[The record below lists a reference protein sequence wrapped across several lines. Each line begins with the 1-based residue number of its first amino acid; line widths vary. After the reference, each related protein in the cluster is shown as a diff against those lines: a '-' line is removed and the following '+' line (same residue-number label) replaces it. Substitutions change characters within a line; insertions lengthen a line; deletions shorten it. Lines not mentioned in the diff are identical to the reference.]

1 MKTGRREDDLEL
13 TNANVAAWKIANRV
27 LGAEKE
33 MPCRIVSRSMSP
45 FLRINDIVWLR
56 PITVSELRFG
66 DILLFDDNGK
76 RIVHRFLKRGK
87 IGDQEVLITKG
98 DALPHEDLPIPE
110 NQLLAIVVRVE
121 RGSRKID
128 LESRS
133 GRLLNVTIGILSSCP
148 HLLPVARI
156 IWRLLGVR
164 RLKVLA
170 GRSSQPLPKL

>member
-1 MKTGRREDDLEL
+1 MKTGRREDGLEL

-33 MPCRIVSRSMSP
+33 MPCRIVSGSMSP

-56 PITVSELRFG
+56 PIAVSELRFG
-66 DILLFDDNGK
+66 DIVLFDDNGK

-87 IGDQEVLITKG
+87 IGNQEILVTKG
-98 DALPHEDLPIPE
+98 DAVPHEDLPTSE
-110 NQLLAIVVRVE
+110 NQLLAKVVRVE
-121 RGSRKID
+121 RGSRKIN

-148 HLLPVARI
+148 HLLPVARF

-164 RLKVLA
+164 RLKALA
-170 GRSSQPLPKL
+170 GCFGQPSPKL